1 MDGIELGIVETRNII
16 RLINEL
22 YHYDFSDFALTS
34 FKRRLEN
41 LIFIHNLKIA
51 DNLYTRIREDKN
63 FFDLFLQDILVEPTE
78 MFRDPSL
85 WRLLRD
91 EYLPQ
96 MAVNNSH
103 IKVWFPM
110 TVSGEELFS
119 FLILLRE
126 LGIPEKCEIIVSYVS
141 PRSKENINSGRIK
154 SAKIEV
160 CNENY
165 KRYHGHS
172 KFEDYY
178 AVKDNSIYFD
188 QNLYK
193 DVVFIQQDLTFENL
207 IRSFDLIF
215 FRNQMLY
222 FNQGLQDRI
231 LDIFYDR
238 LSFNGYLIAGVREKV
253 LLPDTKK
260 ILRLVDTNENIYQK
274 K

>member
-1 MDGIELGIVETRNII
+1 MDGIEIGIVDTRNII

-41 LIFIHNLKIA
+41 IIFVHNLKVA
-51 DNLYTRIREDKN
+51 DNLYTKIREDKN
-63 FFDLFLQDILVEPTE
+63 FFDLFLQDIFVAPTE

-91 EYLPQ
+91 EYLLQ
-96 MAVNNSH
+96 IAKNNSH

-110 TVSGEELFS
+110 SVSGEEIYS
-119 FLILLRE
+119 FQILIRE
-126 LGIPEKCEIIVSYVS
+126 LGLTDKCEVIVSYIS
-141 PRSKENINSGRIK
+141 PKSKEIIKSGRIK
-154 SAKIEV
+154 SSKIEV

-165 KRYHGHS
+165 TRYHGHS

-178 AVKDNSIYFD
+178 TVKDNTIYFD

-193 DVVFIQQDLTFENL
+193 DVVFVEQDLTFENQ
-207 IRSFDLIF
+207 IRSADLIF

-231 LDIFYDR
+231 LDIFYDS
-238 LSFNGYLIAGVREKV
+238 LSFNGYLIAGIREKV

-260 ILRLVDTNENIYQK
+260 MLRVVDVNENIYQK